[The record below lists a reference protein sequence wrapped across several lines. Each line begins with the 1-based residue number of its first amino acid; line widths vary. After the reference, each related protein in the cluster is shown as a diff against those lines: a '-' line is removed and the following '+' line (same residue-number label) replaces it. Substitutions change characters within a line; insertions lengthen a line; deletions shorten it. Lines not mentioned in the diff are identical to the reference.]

1 MDSYLPASCF
11 EPGFRIQELP
21 SLEIWT
27 KFKSSFLH
35 LKSLKIP
42 TQCWL
47 GWSSERSVCVSVL
60 RFKNKVKPKR
70 TCTVIETLVTLGCFS
85 DLWWLC
91 GDYFARFT
99 WVDTRVQICG
109 RSNQHPSTLVQTPK
123 LLAVTGC
130 KKEQERFLKSDGA
143 KFFSASLLN
152 NVGVAWLRFYLALTD
167 KDLIE
172 NLSKSKK
179 PKLDLVFEEWDVAGL
194 PWWFLGN
201 LRSNY
206 KSRSN
211 GSTDIQTN
219 QVCSHFK

>member
-1 MDSYLPASCF
+1 ML
-11 EPGFRIQELP
+11 I
-21 SLEIWT
+21 
-27 KFKSSFLH
+27 
-35 LKSLKIP
+35 
-42 TQCWL
+42 
-47 GWSSERSVCVSVL
+47 
-60 RFKNKVKPKR
+60 
-70 TCTVIETLVTLGCFS
+70 
-85 DLWWLC
+85 
-91 GDYFARFT
+91 
-99 WVDTRVQICG
+99 
-109 RSNQHPSTLVQTPK
+109 QTPK

-130 KKEQERFLKSDGA
+130 KKEQERFLKLDGA

-219 QVCSHFK
+219 QVCRRFK